1 MTIRN
6 PVKGKGMGNPGRCVG
21 WNERGI
27 SIVELAFILP
37 ILVILVFGI
46 VDFGRLIQ
54 ARLVVANVSR
64 EGGSLAS
71 RVGFF
76 DDVANPTDDRL
87 EFSKVMNLLLAS
99 AAPLDIKGADGK
111 MYITR
116 INAGSTNGSP
126 DPWIYMRFSGG
137 SMGVASII
145 QGAEGQEPGGLSATM
160 RDHLTYQQR
169 NKDADIDNL
178 TVVEVFYYYRP
189 ITPLPKLMQ
198 DLLLAGNDGILIGS
212 RSYF

>member
-6 PVKGKGMGNPGRCVG
+6 PERI
-21 WNERGI
+21 RGI
-27 SIVELAFILP
+27 VNGSKCYGSNDRGASIVEFAFILP
-37 ILVILVFGI
+37 ILVMLLFGI

-71 RVGFF
+71 RVGI
-76 DDVANPTDDRL
+76 DNDVANPTDDRS
-87 EFSKVMNLLLAS
+87 EFNKVMNLLYSS
-99 AAPLDIKGADGK
+99 AFPLDLRGADGK
-111 MYITR
+111 IFITR
-116 INAGSTNGSP
+116 INAGYTKSNP
-126 DPWIYMRFSGG
+126 DPWIYMRFSEGA
-137 SMGVASII
+137 MGVASVIT
-145 QGAEGQEPGGLSATM
+145 GAEGQGPTGLSVLM
-160 RDHLTYQQR
+160 RDHLTFQEK
-169 NKDADIDNL
+169 NDDADMANL

-189 ITPLPKLMQ
+189 ITPLPKLMR

>member
-1 MTIRN
+1 MSFRN
-6 PVKGKGMGNPGRCVG
+6 PGNEHNKGSRGKCVG
-21 WNERGI
+21 WGERGV

-37 ILVILVFGI
+37 ILVVLVFGI
-46 VDFGRLIQ
+46 VDFGRMIQ

-71 RVGFF
+71 RVGIY
-76 DDVANPTDDRL
+76 DDTPNAASDRQ
-87 EFSKVMNLLLAS
+87 EFGTVMNLLLSS
-99 AAPLDIKGADGK
+99 AFPLDVTGADGRI
-111 MYITR
+111 YITR
-116 INAGSTNGSP
+116 INAGFTKGNP

-145 QGAEGQEPGGLSATM
+145 QGAEGDEPNGISATM
-160 RDHLTYQQR
+160 RDHLTFQEG
-169 NKDADIDNL
+169 NDDADIDNL
-178 TVVEVFYYYRP
+178 TVVEVYYYYRP

-212 RSYF
+212 RAYF

>member
-1 MTIRN
+1 M
-6 PVKGKGMGNPGRCVG
+6 G
-21 WNERGI
+21 WNERGV

-37 ILVILVFGI
+37 ILVVLVLGI

-71 RVGFF
+71 RVGI
-76 DDVANPTDDRL
+76 DNDVPNPTDDRA
-87 EFSKVMNLLLAS
+87 EFNKVMNLLLSS
-99 AAPLDIKGADGK
+99 AFPLDLTGTDGRI
-111 MYITR
+111 YITR
-116 INAGSTNGSP
+116 INAGYTNGNP
-126 DPWIYMRFSGG
+126 DPSIYMRFSGG
-137 SMGVASII
+137 SMGAASVIT
-145 QGAEGQEPGGLSATM
+145 GNEGQEPSGLSALM
-160 RDHLTYQQR
+160 QSHLTFQK
-169 NKDADIDNL
+169 NIDDADIDNL

-189 ITPLPKLMQ
+189 ITPLPKLMK